1 MAKFESENRGV
12 AWFENSVH
20 PALWKAGDE
29 PSDPEIGGFVDPP
42 TEDEPSDPEI
52 GGFVDPPKRFVPNP
66 ITYTGSDEDY
76 HGPGSAWFSQTYGN
90 PRLLDHEGTNVQ
102 MYDEPD
108 TPGGASVVKWGGPHW
123 PFRHT
128 TPTDGVK
135 TYENGAQRGVVST
148 SDRSSGPL
156 RQAQVIDHT
165 HDLKREASIT
175 AGLGALGLAPQVLG
189 YYPDAAKAPARH
201 KRGRTDDYG
210 EPMYGDYL
218 GNQALH
224 TTHAGNDGFRS
235 AAKWHNW
242 DRSDPEQHVNDLI
255 SLWQSGLTSMQRMH
269 QAGYGH
275 GNLLEF
281 KDDHIWHNPEWNE
294 VRFTDFGGNDSFG
307 PNDPLYQNSSWN
319 KPEIVENGKKM
330 VRLRDMS
337 GLTNT
342 IFGLMTFGRQPERMK
357 QFEDQAR
364 REQGISASNIVT
376 QSAKKQARQE
386 FLENPEEFYETMLKP
401 QGYGTKDPEKF
412 KKFMEALRSSMLDPT
427 VLQNPLLFMDKGNI
441 DYDTYEKHVRNS
453 VSELSQARKSMKKSW
468 FENSVHPALSKK
480 IS

>member
-1 MAKFESENRGV
+1 MAESQGKNRRV

-20 PALWKAGDE
+20 PLLRK
-29 PSDPEIGGFVDPP
+29 S
-42 TEDEPSDPEI
+42 EDEPSDPEI
-52 GGFVDPPKRFVPNP
+52 GRFVDPPKRFVPDP

-76 HGPGSAWFSQTYGN
+76 HGPGSNWFSQTYGN
-90 PRLLDHEGTNVQ
+90 PRLLGHEGANVQ
-102 MYDEPD
+102 MYDEPN
-108 TPGGASVVKWGGPHW
+108 TLGGASVVKWGGPHW

-135 TYENGAQRGVVST
+135 TYENGRQVGVVSV
-148 SDRSSGPL
+148 SDRSSGPF
-156 RQAQVIDHT
+156 RQAQVIDPPG
-165 HDLKREASIT
+165 DLKREASIT

-189 YYPDAAKAPARH
+189 YYPDAAKAPSRFAFE
-201 KRGRTDDYG
+201 RTDDYG
-210 EPMYGDYL
+210 ERMYGDYL

-235 AAKWHNW
+235 VAKWHNW
-242 DRSDPEQHVNDLI
+242 DHSDPEQHVNDLI

-281 KDDHIWHNPEWNE
+281 KDDHIWHNPESNE

-307 PNDPLYQNSSWN
+307 PNDPFHQNSSWG

-427 VLQNPLLFMDKGNI
+427 VLQSPFSLGNI
-441 DYDTYEKHVRNS
+441 DYDTYVKHVRNS

-468 FENSVHPALSKK
+468 FSLSVLGKR
-480 IS
+480 